1 MLNVHTFDNSDSKTK
16 SMHLMIDPL
25 MNCDET
31 MALLGKYATIL
42 HSFT

>member
-25 MNCDET
+25 INCDET
-31 MALLGKYATIL
+31 TALGKYATIL